1 MKIRYFLAA
10 VGCAVLLSGCTQS
23 NIVHTDGL
31 TKVMG
36 GDPEL
41 ETDLGTVVEIDLD
54 ALTEEVNDLILDPE
68 EYPMA
73 ANIRFSAKLDE
84 GIVDID
90 VVVKDD
96 TSDEDAAW
104 YAGEAI
110 KALNDAVTV
119 QDSSYAVSSETY
131 FGGLYQDATIN
142 VKLYYKSDFPNGEPF
157 FEDSVEPDTYKE
169 FEIQ

>member
-1 MKIRYFLAA
+1 MKIRYLIAA
-10 VGCAVLLSGCTQS
+10 AFCAILLSGCTQS
-23 NIVHTDGL
+23 NIVTSSGV
-31 TKVMG
+31 KIEG
-36 GDPEL
+36 ADPDLEL
-41 ETDLGTVVEIDLD
+41 EPGEEVEIDLND
-54 ALTEEVNDLILDPE
+54 LTEEVNDLALDSN

-73 ANIRFSAKLDE
+73 ADIRFSARLDE

-90 VVVKDD
+90 AVVKDG

-110 KALNDAVTV
+110 KALNDAVVV
-119 QDSSYAVSSETY
+119 QDPSYAESSETY

-142 VKLYYKSDFPNGEPF
+142 VKIYYESDFPDGDPF

-169 FEIQ
+169 FVIE